1 MRELFFNFTRV
12 TKIIRYYRT
21 VFVVV
26 STDTVDC
33 KGRSRKEGKDFF
45 LTLNS
50 EKLYSNFLILL
61 NRIFVRK
68 SYTK

>member
-12 TKIIRYYRT
+12 TKILRYYRT

-45 LTLNS
+45 LTLNFR
-50 EKLYSNFLILL
+50 KALL
-61 NRIFVRK
+61 
-68 SYTK
+68 

>member
-1 MRELFFNFTRV
+1 MRELFFNFTR
-12 TKIIRYYRT
+12 IIRYYRT

-45 LTLNS
+45 LTLNFR
-50 EKLYSNFLILL
+50 KALL
-61 NRIFVRK
+61 
-68 SYTK
+68 